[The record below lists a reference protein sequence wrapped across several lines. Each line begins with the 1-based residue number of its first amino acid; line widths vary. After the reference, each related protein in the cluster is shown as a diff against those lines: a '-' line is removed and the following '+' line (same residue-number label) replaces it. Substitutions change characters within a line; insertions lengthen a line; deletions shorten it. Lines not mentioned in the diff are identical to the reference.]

1 VNEEAEPTVSTSAI
15 VLVVILLIGVTFGW
29 HDSTAYRDT
38 DGRHQ
43 SGLFDIA
50 DIISSFFDR
59 K

>member
-1 VNEEAEPTVSTSAI
+1 MSTSAI
-15 VLVVILLIGVTFGW
+15 VLVVILLIGTAFGW
-29 HDSTAYRDT
+29 HHTTAYRDGS
-38 DGRHQ
+38 GRHQ